1 MADEE
6 GEEDQ
11 GNADRDDTG
20 RVGGRALQAAD
31 QLELRETP
39 RKSEIT

>member
-11 GNADRDDTG
+11 GYADGDDTV
-20 RVGGRALQAAD
+20 RVGGGALQAAD
-31 QLELRETP
+31 QSELRETP